1 MKVLIAAS
9 EIRIAIDAGLS
20 LTEAGFA
27 VTRSDNGEDAW
38 FLGSTVRFD
47 VIVLELGLPRIDGF
61 TVLKQWREEDV
72 TTPVIVLTDPNKWTD
87 GVAVINAGAD
97 DYLSKP
103 FQMEELIARTRAL
116 VRRSKGQI
124 NPQIRIGK
132 LALDTNKK
140 IITVDGSEAQL
151 TPLEYRLISYLFL
164 NKDRM
169 VSCEE
174 LKDHIYE
181 QEDKRIDNAVEAMIT
196 RLRRKLGAK
205 HIETRRGLGYCL
217 NVSQD

>member
-1 MKVLIAAS
+1 MKVLVAEDELQIAMDVC
-9 EIRIAIDAGLS
+9 EG

-27 VTRSDNGEDAW
+27 VTHCDNGEDAW
-38 FLGSTVRFD
+38 FLGSTERFD
-47 VIVLELGLPRIDGF
+47 VIVLDLGLPQIDGV
-61 TVLKQWREEDV
+61 TVLNRWREEEV
-72 TTPVIVLTDPNKWTD
+72 TTPVIVLTARSSWTER
-87 GVAVINAGAD
+87 VEVINAGAD

-116 VRRSKGQI
+116 LRRSKGQI
-124 NPQIRIGK
+124 NPQIRVGK

-140 IITVDGSEAQL
+140 IVTINGSVTQL
-151 TPLEYRLISYLFL
+151 TPLEFRLISYLFH

-169 VSCEE
+169 VSREE

-181 QEDKRIDNAVEAMIT
+181 QEDGRIDNAVEAMIT
-196 RLRRKLGAK
+196 RLRRKLGAE

-217 NVSQD
+217 KVSSE